1 METKYIKDNFVPIF
15 IELLFVVSCFIV
27 EKQFYIYT
35 NFCFYLLLA
44 VYFYIRKDLSIKEWY
59 NAIKSG
65 KKFFI
70 QVILTVVFISIAF
83 YFTIILENIFPNINK
98 GMILLR
104 ADNWL
109 KLILFS
115 FSTII
120 FPPIIE
126 ETFFR
131 KNLISFKNSKILI
144 ITSLLSMFLYA
155 LEHSLTWWGIF
166 LCMIWAFPFSI
177 SYIKTRNIYVSMTAH
192 LICNLIINGIL
203 IIDLIKYLIK

>member
-1 METKYIKDNFVPIF
+1 MKSKYIKSNIFPIF

-35 NFCFYLLLA
+35 NFFFYLLLA
-44 VYFYIRKDLSIKEWY
+44 IYFYIRKDFSIKELY

-83 YFTIILENIFPNINK
+83 YFTIILENLFPNINK

-104 ADNWL
+104 ADNWIKL
-109 KLILFS
+109 VLLIL
-115 FSTII
+115 STII
-120 FPPIIE
+120 FPPIVE

-131 KNLISFKNSKILI
+131 KNLISFKNNKILI
-144 ITSLLSMFLYA
+144 FTTLLSMFLYA
-155 LEHSLTWWGIF
+155 LEHSLTLWGIF
-166 LCMIWAFPFSI
+166 LCMIWTLPFSI
-177 SYIKTRNIYVSMTAH
+177 SYIKTKNIYVPMTAH
-192 LICNLIINGIL
+192 FICNLIMKGITVFEVCKFL
-203 IIDLIKYLIK
+203 FN

>member
-1 METKYIKDNFVPIF
+1 MKNKYIKSNIFPIF

-35 NFCFYLLLA
+35 NFFFYLLLA
-44 VYFYIRKDLSIKEWY
+44 IYFYIRKDFSIKEWY

-83 YFTIILENIFPNINK
+83 YFTIILENIFPNLSK

-109 KLILFS
+109 KLILFL
-115 FSTII
+115 FSVII

-131 KNLISFKNSKILI
+131 QNLISFKNNKILI
-144 ITSLLSMFLYA
+144 FTTFLSMFLYA
-155 LEHSLTWWGIF
+155 LEHSLRLWGIF
-166 LCMIWAFPFSI
+166 LCMIWALPFSV
-177 SYIKTRNIYVSMTAH
+177 SYIKTRNIYVPMTAH
-192 LICNLIINGIL
+192 LICNLIINGVL
-203 IIDLIKYLIK
+203 IIDVIKYIFN

>member
-1 METKYIKDNFVPIF
+1 MKNKYIKSNIFPIF

-44 VYFYIRKDLSIKEWY
+44 IYFYIRKDFSIKEWY

-83 YFTIILENIFPNINK
+83 YFTIILENIFPNLSK

-109 KLILFS
+109 KLILFL
-115 FSTII
+115 FSVII
-120 FPPIIE
+120 FPPIVE

-131 KNLISFKNSKILI
+131 QNLISFKNNKILI
-144 ITSLLSMFLYA
+144 FTTFLSMFLYA
-155 LEHSLTWWGIF
+155 LEHSLRLWGIF
-166 LCMIWAFPFSI
+166 LCMIWALPFSV
-177 SYIKTRNIYVSMTAH
+177 SYIKTRNIYIPMTAH
-192 LICNLIINGIL
+192 LICNLIINGVL
-203 IIDLIKYLIK
+203 IIDVIKYIFN